1 MINQSFEFTK
11 KMEEKSMGKL
21 KKILCCMM
29 AGIMLACTVPTAVT
43 GLPAAKEVQA
53 AVSVPTPSLVS
64 ATPYGKTKIV
74 LKWKP
79 VKGIHGYRIYRRTN
93 GGKWQTI
100 RNVSAKAT
108 AYTDLS
114 VISGNEYTY
123 TVRAYRRSGKNV
135 IWGSYVKKGVKTIA
149 GLNYLKIN
157 VYRKNLYVGDTYDLK
172 INGTKLKPV
181 WSTNNY
187 KIAGVYSNGRI
198 LAKKPG
204 KARITGVL
212 GGKKFTCDV
221 TVKNKPAKPSKM
233 SQDYKTVI
241 NYVNKYG
248 RLDESGNKYIQVYY
262 DGIYTIVRYMKKTD
276 QINLRTIISDPSVKT
291 KITTDVLV
299 NCLKSSAAAVKCR
312 IQSYGMTVDIR
323 TSCYAN
329 GYRSDDNLAFYDNK
343 GNDIPN
349 ELSEAG
355 DLSLNATLILC
366 HELLMEKTQVSIGE
380 LGFEAFDFQM

>member
-11 KMEEKSMGKL
+11 NMEEKSMGKL

-221 TVKNKPAKPSKM
+221 TVKKKPSKP
-233 SQDYKTVI
+233 SQLSQNYTIVI
-241 NYVNKYG
+241 NFINKYG
-248 RLDESGNKYIQVYY
+248 KTDSYGDKYIAAMDESGNGFVLQYFRKEKLL
-262 DGIYTIVRYMKKTD
+262 DFGTIVTEGDFVSAVDVLANCTKSDRVYVQWVAGTSEDDMMYAESSMYASRYTGRGAITFRYENGTAVEPELKSA
-276 QINLRTIISDPSVKT
+276 INQQMHATFESMDYFLKESLKISVK
-291 KITTDVLV
+291 D
-299 NCLKSSAAAVKCR
+299 
-312 IQSYGMTVDIR
+312 
-323 TSCYAN
+323 
-329 GYRSDDNLAFYDNK
+329 
-343 GNDIPN
+343 
-349 ELSEAG
+349 
-355 DLSLNATLILC
+355 
-366 HELLMEKTQVSIGE
+366 
-380 LGFEAFDFQM
+380 LGFKSYR